1 MLRQLIL
8 AAIVSAIVACGV
20 SLALRPAVEAGPQS
34 RLAKLERRL
43 EQVASFVGFF
53 LGEDGA

>member
-1 MLRQLIL
+1 MKQLLIT
-8 AAIVSAIVACGV
+8 AVVSAIVACGV

-43 EQVASFVGFF
+43 EQVARFVGFF
-53 LGEDGA
+53 LGEDDA